1 MVLQPT
7 CPTRLSIRLTG
18 EPPKHDHMLSLAALQ
33 ARERAKLKL
42 SEDQEIAVTYDDSTG
57 K

>member
-7 CPTRLSIRLTG
+7 CPTRLSIRPTG
-18 EPPKHDHMLSLAALQ
+18 EPPKHDTMLSLAALQ
-33 ARERAKLKL
+33 ARERAKHKL
-42 SEDQEIAVTYDDSTG
+42 SKHQEIAATFDDTAG